1 MNKTFKRIIS
11 IILSLISCFMLCTVA
26 FAADEIPEGYTPVYT
41 AEDLNNIRNNL
52 SGNYILMND
61 IDLSV
66 YESWEPIGSE
76 TEPFTGKLNG
86 DGYEIINLV
95 SKSGFFDCIS
105 GALISNLTI
114 YDCKISDYIAKP
126 YRGVIADKSINSEIK
141 NCHTAGSIWGTTG
154 NGQLTIAYD
163 FCVGGLVGYSESSFF
178 TNCYSFVDII
188 LEYTVMNLYCAGGLV
203 GQSQSSK
210 FICCYAISKFNEIFI
225 GYGNTEGLDIY
236 TGGLAGNS
244 VSGNKFENC
253 YFSDNSAFAIGTPE
267 KIPQGSKALSN
278 DALKLQASFEGFDFN
293 NVWTMAEEG
302 YPELDFT
309 KIKQNTPEKPSV
321 SLVDAKIVK
330 VPCKKRIVFG
340 QLPKSPEGI
349 TVELKYSDGTTV
361 IDKITLSNDEYYVNG
376 ECVTEAEYAT
386 VEKYGIK
393 DAGLY
398 MNEGEIHLSYKYL
411 ALPSIIELF
420 RRCV

>member
-1 MNKTFKRIIS
+1 MINKNFLSITLALIMTFGMCS
-11 IILSLISCFMLCTVA
+11 AA
-26 FAADEIPEGYTPVYT
+26 FASGDIPDGYTPIYT

-52 SGNYILMND
+52 SGKYILMND
-61 IDLSV
+61 IDLSD
-66 YESWEPIGSE
+66 YENWEPIGSE
-76 TEPFTGKLNG
+76 TQPFTGALNG
-86 DGYEIINLV
+86 DGYGIINLV

-105 GALISNLTI
+105 GALISNLVI
-114 YDCKISDYIAKP
+114 RDCNINEYIVKKH
-126 YRGVIADKSINSEIK
+126 RGIIADKSYNSEFK
-141 NCHTAGSIWGTTG
+141 NCYTSGSIFASTG
-154 NGQLTIAYD
+154 NGVIDIAYD
-163 FCVGGLVGYSESSFF
+163 FWQGGLAGFSESTHFK
-178 TNCYSFVDII
+178 NCYSNVDFS
-188 LEYTVMNLYCAGGLV
+188 LEYTVMYPYAAGGLV
-203 GQSQSSK
+203 GQAKDSD
-210 FICCYAISKFNEIFI
+210 FVCCYTISEFNETFI

-267 KIPQGSKALSN
+267 VTPQGTEALSN

-293 NVWTMAEEG
+293 GVWTMAEEG

-309 KIKQNTPEKPSV
+309 KIKQNIPEKPSV

-330 VPCKKRIVFG
+330 IPFKKRIVFG

-361 IDKITLSNDEYYVNG
+361 TDKITLSDDEYYVNG
-376 ECVTEAEYAT
+376 ECITEAVYAA
-386 VEKYGIK
+386 VEKYGVK
-393 DAGLY
+393 NAGLY
-398 MNEGEIHLSYKYL
+398 LNEGEIHLSYKYL
-411 ALPSIIELF
+411 ALPSIIDLF